1 MTSILFLNHKIINC
15 GVYQYGKRI
24 YDILSKCK
32 DKNYIYIEVDSFQE
46 YYDNSINTN
55 TNSTIFNYHSSTMPW
70 LNNDNIIKTTK
81 NIGILHEIDVSFFD
95 ITLNIDPDQ
104 LELKN
109 NFSIPRPIFEFEN
122 IPGNDNNWNIP
133 EITCIDK
140 IDII

>member
-1 MTSILFLNHKIINC
+1 M
-15 GVYQYGKRI
+15 
-24 YDILSKCK
+24 
-32 DKNYIYIEVDSFQE
+32 DSFQE

-109 NFSIPRPIFEFEN
+109 NFSIPTN
-122 IPGNDNNWNIP
+122 AVLA
-133 EITCIDK
+133 
-140 IDII
+140 